1 MSNDNLLNNLWI
13 SVEEKT
19 PETYD
24 WVLVAPM
31 LVPEGWYGVPAI
43 CEYRNG
49 VWFDRVQ
56 EGPFE
61 EWTGTKITHWMPLPD
76 EPGRGQMNAIIS
88 MSYKESRL
96 EHFKSVRE
104 AK

>member
-31 LVPEGWYGVPAI
+31 LVPDGWYGVPVV

-76 EPGRGQMNAIIS
+76 EPGRGG
-88 MSYKESRL
+88 K
-96 EHFKSVRE
+96 
-104 AK
+104 